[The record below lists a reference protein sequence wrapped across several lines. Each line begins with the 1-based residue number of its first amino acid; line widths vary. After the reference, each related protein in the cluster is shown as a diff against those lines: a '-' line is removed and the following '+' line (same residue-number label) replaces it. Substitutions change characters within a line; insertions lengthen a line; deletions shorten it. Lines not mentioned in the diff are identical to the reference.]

1 MAQVINTNLASL
13 AVQRNLNSNSGAA
26 QTAMERLST
35 GLRINSARDD
45 AAGLSISSRMTSQ
58 INGLN
63 VAARNA
69 ADGISLTQTAE
80 GGLNEVA
87 ANLQRMRNLAVQS
100 SNATN
105 TQADRDAL
113 QLEYVALSSEI
124 TRISETANFNG
135 DNLLDGSFTSAVFQV
150 GADAGQTVTIASI
163 ANVAAAQLGNTATS
177 ATTSAA
183 TSGITLAGATAATAA
198 GEFTVNGV
206 DIGVLDAAGS
216 VAERVGDIVSA
227 INAISGQTNV
237 SATHNTTTGEITLS
251 GTQTITLA
259 GTALTAADFAF
270 VAGDSQA
277 AAAHTGGLTNTNVS
291 GFAGSQLAISVIDDA
306 LATVNSARSSMGAI
320 QSRFESVVSNLQQ
333 TSENAQASRSRIL
346 DADFAAETAA
356 MTKAQILQQ
365 AGISVLSQAN
375 AAPQNVLA
383 LLQ

>member
-13 AVQRNLNSNSGAA
+13 AVQRNLNANSGAA

-35 GLRINSARDD
+35 GLRINSAKDD
-45 AAGLSISSRMTSQ
+45 AAGLAISSRMTSQ

-80 GGLNEVA
+80 GGLGEVA
-87 ANLQRMRNLAVQS
+87 ANLQRMRDLAVQS

-113 QLEYVALSSEI
+113 QLEYAALTAEI
-124 TRISETANFNG
+124 TRISQTANFNG
-135 DNLLDGSFTSAVFQV
+135 DLLLNGSFTNGVFQV
-150 GADAGQTVTIASI
+150 GADAGQTVTVASI
-163 ANVAAAQLGNTATS
+163 ADVNAVNLGNS
-177 ATTSAA
+177 AVSSTVSAA
-183 TSGITLAGATAATAA
+183 TSGISDLTAITANLTLNTQAITLG
-198 GEFTVNGV
+198 
-206 DIGVLDAAGS
+206 AAGS
-216 VAERVGDIVSA
+216 VNQRVGDFIAAV
-227 INAISGQTNV
+227 NAISGTTGV
-237 SATHNTTTGEITLS
+237 SATHDEANGNIVLTGNNADITF
-251 GTQTITLA
+251 A
-259 GTALTAADFAF
+259 GTSAVATKIAFATT
-270 VAGDSQA
+270 DNQTK
-277 AAAHTGGLTNTNVS
+277 AAHTGGLTNTNVS
-291 GFAGSQLAISVIDDA
+291 GFAAAQLSISVVDDA
-306 LATVNSARSSMGAI
+306 LATVNTARSTMGAV

-333 TSENAQASRSRIL
+333 ASENAQASRSRIL

>member
-13 AVQRNLNSNSGAA
+13 AVQRNMNANSGAA
-26 QTAMERLST
+26 QQAMERLST

-45 AAGLSISSRMTSQ
+45 AAGMSIASRMTSQ

-80 GGLNEVA
+80 GGLGEVA
-87 ANLQRMRNLAVQS
+87 ANLQRMRDLAVQS

-113 QLEYVALSSEI
+113 QLEFAELRNEI
-124 TRISETANFNG
+124 NRISQTSNFNG
-135 DNLLDGSFTSAVFQV
+135 DLLLDGTFTSGVFQV

-163 ANVAAAQLGNTATS
+163 ANVASATLGTASTATVS
-177 ATTSAA
+177 SAA
-183 TSGITLAGATAATAA
+183 TSGITAFGTAVAA
-198 GEFTVNGV
+198 GTITVNTV
-206 DIGVLDAAGS
+206 DIGALGAAAS
-216 VAERVGDIVSA
+216 INERVGDLVTA

-237 SATHNTTTGEITLS
+237 SATHDTANSQIVLTGTAAIVLAGTSATNSGFTAGTQALSTTTGL
-251 GTQTITLA
+251 
-259 GTALTAADFAF
+259 D
-270 VAGDSQA
+270 
-277 AAAHTGGLTNTNVS
+277 NTNVS
-291 GFAGSQLAISVIDDA
+291 GFAAAQTAITLIDSA
-306 LATVNSARSSMGAI
+306 LATVNSARSSMGAV

-333 TSENAQASRSRIL
+333 SSENAQASRSRIL

>member
-13 AVQRNLNSNSGAA
+13 AVQRNLNANSGAA

-80 GGLNEVA
+80 GGLGEVA
-87 ANLQRMRNLAVQS
+87 SNLQRMRDLAVQS

-113 QLEYVALSSEI
+113 QLEFDALRSEI
-124 TRISETANFNG
+124 NRISETANFNG
-135 DNLLDGSFTSAVFQV
+135 DNLLDGTFTSGVFQV

-163 ANVAAAQLGNTATS
+163 ANVASGTLGTASTATVS
-177 ATTSAA
+177 SAA
-183 TSGITLAGATAATAA
+183 TSGITGFNAAVADGTI
-198 GEFTVNGV
+198 TVNTV
-206 DIGVLDAAGS
+206 NIGALDAAGS
-216 VAERVGDIVSA
+216 INERVGDLVTA
-227 INAISGQTNV
+227 INAVSGQTNV
-237 SATHNTTTGEITLS
+237 SATHDTANGQITLNGTQAIVLAGVTATNSGFTAATTALSTTTGL
-251 GTQTITLA
+251 
-259 GTALTAADFAF
+259 D
-270 VAGDSQA
+270 
-277 AAAHTGGLTNTNVS
+277 NTNVS
-291 GFAGSQLAISVIDDA
+291 GFAAAQTAITLIDDA
-306 LATVNSARSSMGAI
+306 LATVNSARSSMGAV

-333 TSENAQASRSRIL
+333 TSENAEASRSRIL

>member
-13 AVQRNLNSNSGAA
+13 AVQRNLNANSGAA

-80 GGLNEVA
+80 GGLGEVA
-87 ANLQRMRNLAVQS
+87 SNLQRMRDLAVQS

-113 QLEYVALSSEI
+113 QLEFDALRSEI
-124 TRISETANFNG
+124 NRISETANFNG
-135 DNLLDGSFTSAVFQV
+135 DNLLDGTFTSGVFQV

-163 ANVAAAQLGNTATS
+163 ANVASGTIGSASTATVS
-177 ATTSAA
+177 SAA
-183 TSGITLAGATAATAA
+183 TSGITGFNAAVADATI
-198 GEFTVNGV
+198 TVNTV
-206 DIGVLDAAGS
+206 NIGALDAAGS
-216 VAERVGDIVSA
+216 INERVGDLVTA
-227 INAISGQTNV
+227 INAVSGQTNV
-237 SATHNTTTGEITLS
+237 SATHDTANGQITLTGTQAIVLAGVTATNSGFTAATTALSTTTGL
-251 GTQTITLA
+251 
-259 GTALTAADFAF
+259 D
-270 VAGDSQA
+270 
-277 AAAHTGGLTNTNVS
+277 NTNVS
-291 GFAGSQLAISVIDDA
+291 GFAAAQTAITLIDDA
-306 LATVNSARSSMGAI
+306 LATVNSARSSMGAV

-333 TSENAQASRSRIL
+333 SSENAQASRSRIL

>member
-13 AVQRNLNSNSGAA
+13 AVQRNLNANSGAA

-80 GGLNEVA
+80 GGLGEVA
-87 ANLQRMRNLAVQS
+87 SNLQRMRDLAVQS

-113 QLEYVALSSEI
+113 QLEFTALRSEI
-124 TRISETANFNG
+124 NRISETANFNG
-135 DNLLDGSFTSAVFQV
+135 DNLLDGSFTSGVFQV
-150 GADAGQTVTIASI
+150 GANAGQTVTIASI
-163 ANVAAAQLGNTATS
+163 ANVASGTLGTASTATVS
-177 ATTSAA
+177 SAA
-183 TSGITLAGATAATAA
+183 TSGITGFNAAVAA
-198 GEFTVNGV
+198 GTITVNTV
-206 DIGVLDAAGS
+206 DIGALDAAGS
-216 VAERVGDIVSA
+216 INERVGDLVTA
-227 INAISGQTNV
+227 INAVSGQTNV
-237 SATHNTTTGEITLS
+237 SATHDTANGQITLTGTAAIVLAGTTATNSGFTAATTALSTTTGL
-251 GTQTITLA
+251 
-259 GTALTAADFAF
+259 D
-270 VAGDSQA
+270 
-277 AAAHTGGLTNTNVS
+277 NTNVS
-291 GFAGSQLAISVIDDA
+291 GFAASQTAITLIDDA
-306 LATVNSARSSMGAI
+306 LATVNGARSSMGAV

-333 TSENAQASRSRIL
+333 ASENVEASRSRIL

>member
-13 AVQRNLNSNSGAA
+13 AVQRNLNANSGAA

-80 GGLNEVA
+80 GGLGEVA
-87 ANLQRMRNLAVQS
+87 SNLQRMRDLAVQS

-113 QLEYVALSSEI
+113 QLEFDALRSEI
-124 TRISETANFNG
+124 NRISETANFNG
-135 DNLLDGSFTSAVFQV
+135 DNLLDGTFTSGVFQV

-163 ANVAAAQLGNTATS
+163 ANVASGTLGTASTATVS
-177 ATTSAA
+177 SAA
-183 TSGITLAGATAATAA
+183 TSGITGFNAAVADGTI
-198 GEFTVNGV
+198 TVNTV
-206 DIGVLDAAGS
+206 NIGALDAAGS
-216 VAERVGDIVSA
+216 INERVGDLVTA
-227 INAISGQTNV
+227 INAVSGQTNV
-237 SATHNTTTGEITLS
+237 SATHDTANGQITLTGTQAIVLAGVTATNSGFTAATTALSTTTGL
-251 GTQTITLA
+251 
-259 GTALTAADFAF
+259 D
-270 VAGDSQA
+270 
-277 AAAHTGGLTNTNVS
+277 NTNVS
-291 GFAGSQLAISVIDDA
+291 GFAAAQTAITLIDDA
-306 LATVNSARSSMGAI
+306 LATVNSARSSMGAV

-333 TSENAQASRSRIL
+333 SSENAQASRSRIL

>member
-13 AVQRNLNSNSGAA
+13 AVQRNLNANSGAA

-80 GGLNEVA
+80 GGLGEVA
-87 ANLQRMRNLAVQS
+87 ANLQRMRDLAVQS

-113 QLEYVALSSEI
+113 QLEFDALRSEI
-124 TRISETANFNG
+124 NRISETANFNG
-135 DNLLDGSFTSAVFQV
+135 DNLLDGTFTSGVFQV

-163 ANVAAAQLGNTATS
+163 ANVAAASLGTATT
-177 ATTSAA
+177 ATVSAA
-183 TSGITLAGATAATAA
+183 TSGITNAGLAQVAA
-198 GEFTVNGV
+198 GGITINTVS
-206 DIGVLDAAGS
+206 IGQLDAAAS
-216 VAERVGDIVSA
+216 VNERVGEFVSA
-227 INAISGQTNV
+227 VNAISGQTNV
-237 SATHNTTTGEITLS
+237 SATHDTANGQIVLT
-251 GTQTITLA
+251 GTQNIVIAGAGALAANVGHVA
-259 GTALTAADFAF
+259 GTTAT
-270 VAGDSQA
+270 SS
-277 AAAHTGGLTNTNVS
+277 TTGLTNTNVS
-291 GFAGSQLAISVIDDA
+291 GFAAAQTAITLIDDA
-306 LATVNSARSSMGAI
+306 LATVNSARSSMGAV

-333 TSENAQASRSRIL
+333 SSENAQASRSRIL

>member
-13 AVQRNLNSNSGAA
+13 AVQRNLNANSGAA

-80 GGLNEVA
+80 GGLGEVA
-87 ANLQRMRNLAVQS
+87 ANLQRMRDLAVQS

-113 QLEYVALSSEI
+113 QLEFDALRSEI
-124 TRISETANFNG
+124 NRISETSNFNG
-135 DNLLDGSFTSAVFQV
+135 DNLLDGTFTSGVFQV
-150 GADAGQTVTIASI
+150 GADAGQTVTIAAI
-163 ANVAAAQLGNTATS
+163 ANVAAASLGS
-177 ATTSAA
+177 ATTATVSAA
-183 TSGITLAGATAATAA
+183 TSGITNAGLAQVNA
-198 GEFTVNGV
+198 GTITINNV
-206 DIGVLDAAGS
+206 DIGQLDAAAS
-216 VAERVGDIVSA
+216 VNERVGEFVSQV
-227 INAISGQTNV
+227 NAISGQTNV
-237 SATHNTTTGEITLS
+237 SATHDTANGQIVLTGTANIVIAGATAATVGHAAGTTNTATTT
-251 GTQTITLA
+251 
-259 GTALTAADFAF
+259 
-270 VAGDSQA
+270 
-277 AAAHTGGLTNTNVS
+277 GLTNTNVS
-291 GFAGSQLAISVIDDA
+291 GFAAAQTAITLIDDA
-306 LATVNSARSSMGAI
+306 LATVNSARSSMGAV

-333 TSENAQASRSRIL
+333 SSENAQASRSRIL

>member
-13 AVQRNLNSNSGAA
+13 AVQRNLNANSGAA

-45 AAGLSISSRMTSQ
+45 AAGLTISSRMTSQ

-80 GGLNEVA
+80 GGLAEVTT
-87 ANLQRMRNLAVQS
+87 NLQRMRDLAVQS
-100 SNATN
+100 SNGTN
-105 TQADRDAL
+105 SQADRDAL
-113 QLEYVALSSEI
+113 QLEFAQLHAEI
-124 TRISETANFNG
+124 TRISETTNFSG
-135 DNLLDGSFTSAVFQV
+135 TTLLDSSFSGTTFQV
-150 GADAGQTVTIASI
+150 GADAGQTIGITSILDVAATNLGNNATSSNASGDVTDIATLTAVTAAEFLLNGTGI
-163 ANVAAAQLGNTATS
+163 ALGAAANVNQ
-177 ATTSAA
+177 
-183 TSGITLAGATAATAA
+183 
-198 GEFTVNGV
+198 
-206 DIGVLDAAGS
+206 
-216 VAERVGDIVSA
+216 RVGDIVSG
-227 INAISGQTNV
+227 INAVSGTTGV
-237 SATHNTTTGEITLS
+237 SATHDVANNDIVLVGNNASIAFTGTKA
-251 GTQTITLA
+251 T
-259 GTALTAADFAF
+259 DAF
-270 VAGDSQA
+270 IGFNATDDDDT
-277 AAAHTGGLTNTNVS
+277 AAAHTGGVSGTNVS
-291 GFAGSQLAISVIDDA
+291 GFAAAQLAITVIDDA
-306 LATVNSARSSMGAI
+306 LTSVNEARSTMGAV

-333 TSENAQASRSRIL
+333 SSENAQASRSRIL

>member
-13 AVQRNLNSNSGAA
+13 AVQRNLNANSGAA

-80 GGLNEVA
+80 GALGEVA
-87 ANLQRMRNLAVQS
+87 SNLQRMRDLAVQS

-113 QLEYVALSSEI
+113 QLEFDALRSEI
-124 TRISETANFNG
+124 NRISQTANFNG
-135 DNLLDGSFTSAVFQV
+135 DKLLDGTFTSGVFQV
-150 GADAGQTVTIASI
+150 GADAGQTVDIGSISNFAS
-163 ANVAAAQLGNTATS
+163 ASLGS
-177 ATTSAA
+177 ATTATVTAA
-183 TSGITLAGATAATAA
+183 TSGITNAGLAQVAAGTITINTVDIGQLDAAASVNERVGEFVSQVNGISGSTNVSAFHDTANNQIVLTGSQNIVIGGATAATVGHVA
-198 GEFTVNGV
+198 GT
-206 DIGVLDAAGS
+206 
-216 VAERVGDIVSA
+216 
-227 INAISGQTNV
+227 T
-237 SATHNTTTGEITLS
+237 NTTNTN
-251 GTQTITLA
+251 
-259 GTALTAADFAF
+259 
-270 VAGDSQA
+270 
-277 AAAHTGGLTNTNVS
+277 GLNNTNVS
-291 GFAGSQLAISVIDDA
+291 GFAAAQTSITLIDSA
-306 LATVNSARSSMGAI
+306 LATVNSSRSSMGAV
-320 QSRFESVVSNLQQ
+320 QSRFESIVSNLQQ
-333 TSENAQASRSRIL
+333 ASENAQASRSRIL

>member
-13 AVQRNLNSNSGAA
+13 AVQRNLNANSGAA

-80 GGLNEVA
+80 GGLSEVA
-87 ANLQRMRNLAVQS
+87 ANLQRMRDLAVQS

-113 QLEYVALSSEI
+113 QTEFDALRSEI
-124 TRISETANFNG
+124 NRISETSNFNG
-135 DNLLDGSFTSAVFQV
+135 DNLLDGTFTSGVFQV

-163 ANVAAAQLGNTATS
+163 ADVAAASLGS
-177 ATTSAA
+177 ATTATVSAA
-183 TSGITLAGATAATAA
+183 TSGITNAGLAQVAANTISINA
-198 GEFTVNGV
+198 V
-206 DIGVLDAAGS
+206 DIGQLDAAAS
-216 VAERVGDIVSA
+216 VNERVGEFVSA
-227 INAISGQTNV
+227 VNAISGQTNV
-237 SATHNTTTGEITLS
+237 SATHDTANGQIVLTGTANIVIVGATAATVGHVAGTTNTSTTT
-251 GTQTITLA
+251 
-259 GTALTAADFAF
+259 
-270 VAGDSQA
+270 
-277 AAAHTGGLTNTNVS
+277 GLTNTNVS
-291 GFAGSQLAISVIDDA
+291 GFAAAQTAITLIDSA
-306 LATVNSARSSMGAI
+306 LATVNSSRSSMGAM

-333 TSENAQASRSRIL
+333 SSENVQASRSRIL

>member
-13 AVQRNLNSNSGAA
+13 AVQRNLNANSGAA

-80 GGLNEVA
+80 GGLGEVA
-87 ANLQRMRNLAVQS
+87 ANLQRMRDLAVQS

-113 QLEYVALSSEI
+113 QLEFDALRSEI
-124 TRISETANFNG
+124 NRISETANFNG
-135 DNLLDGSFTSAVFQV
+135 DNLLDGTFTSGVFQV

-163 ANVAAAQLGNTATS
+163 ANVAAASLGS
-177 ATTSAA
+177 ATTATVSAA
-183 TSGITLAGATAATAA
+183 TSGITNAGLAQVNA
-198 GEFTVNGV
+198 GTITINTV
-206 DIGVLDAAGS
+206 DIGQLDAAAS
-216 VAERVGDIVSA
+216 VNERVGEFVSA
-227 INAISGQTNV
+227 VNAVSGQTNV
-237 SATHNTTTGEITLS
+237 SATHDTANGQIVLTGTANIAIVGATAATVGHVAGTTNTSTTT
-251 GTQTITLA
+251 
-259 GTALTAADFAF
+259 
-270 VAGDSQA
+270 
-277 AAAHTGGLTNTNVS
+277 GLTNTNVS
-291 GFAGSQLAISVIDDA
+291 GFAAAQTAITLIDDA
-306 LATVNSARSSMGAI
+306 LATVNSARSSMGAV

-333 TSENAQASRSRIL
+333 SSENAQASRSRIL

>member
-13 AVQRNLNSNSGAA
+13 AVQRNLNANAGAA

-80 GGLNEVA
+80 GGLSEVT
-87 ANLQRMRNLAVQS
+87 ANLQRMRDLAVQS
-100 SNATN
+100 SNGTN

-113 QLEYVALSSEI
+113 QLEFAQLHAEI
-124 TRISETANFNG
+124 TRISETTNFSG
-135 DNLLDGSFTSAVFQV
+135 QVLLGSGFTGSTFQV
-150 GADAGQTVTIASI
+150 GADAGQTIGISSI
-163 ANVAAAQLGNTATS
+163 LDVAATNLGNTATTS
-177 ATTSAA
+177 NATGDTSDIATLTAVTATEFTLNSVGIALGAA
-183 TSGITLAGATAATAA
+183 ANVNQRVADVVSGI
-198 GEFTVNGV
+198 
-206 DIGVLDAAGS
+206 
-216 VAERVGDIVSA
+216 
-227 INAISGQTNV
+227 NAVSGQTGV
-237 SATHNTTTGEITLS
+237 SATHDVANGQIVLVGNDVNIAFG
-251 GTQTITLA
+251 GTKAT
-259 GTALTAADFAF
+259 DAF
-270 VAGDSQA
+270 IGFNATNDDDTK
-277 AAAHTGGLTNTNVS
+277 AAHTGGVAGTNVS
-291 GFAGSQLAISVIDDA
+291 GFAGAQLAITVIDEA
-306 LATVNSARSSMGAI
+306 IKEVNTARSTMGAI

-333 TSENAQASRSRIL
+333 SSENAQASRSRIL

>member
-13 AVQRNLNSNSGAA
+13 AVQRNLNANSGAA

-35 GLRINSARDD
+35 GLRINSAKDD

-80 GGLNEVA
+80 GALGEVA
-87 ANLQRMRNLAVQS
+87 SNLQRMRDLAVQS

-113 QLEYVALSSEI
+113 QLEYVALTAEI

-135 DNLLDGSFTSAVFQV
+135 DNLLDGTFTSGVFQV
-150 GADAGQTVTIASI
+150 GANAAQTVTIASI
-163 ANVAAAQLGNTATS
+163 ANVAAGSIGNTAS
-177 ATTSAA
+177 IATVSAA
-183 TSGITLAGATAATAA
+183 TSGITGFTNALTAGDVTINT
-198 GEFTVNGV
+198 V
-206 DIGVLDAAGS
+206 DIGAVAA
-216 VAERVGDIVSA
+216 ATTANERVGQIVTA
-227 INAISGQTNV
+227 INAVSGQTNV
-237 SATHNTTTGEITLS
+237 SATHDVANGNIVLTGTTNIVIGGNSVAATTS
-251 GTQTITLA
+251 G
-259 GTALTAADFAF
+259 LTAATTN
-270 VAGDSQA
+270 

-291 GFAGSQLAISVIDDA
+291 GFAGSQTSIRVIDDA
-306 LATVNSARSSMGAI
+306 LATVNSARSSMGAV

-333 TSENAQASRSRIL
+333 ASENAQASRSRIL